1 MWRQGFPF
9 PLSLKYPQNWGSSNS
24 LSQGVYF
31 LEIFKIQEDEIILPY
46 VAVAERFLSIGWV
59 PMS

>member
-1 MWRQGFPF
+1 MSTYTCDDKGFLF
-9 PLSLKYPQNWGSSNS
+9 PLNT
-24 LSQGVYF
+24 QGVYF